1 MFQHFNDQWS
11 ETKIHKTGGDNYKW
25 FLSGQRNCIVIE
37 FDRPGDDFGVDWPLE
52 GQGGAD
58 LGDLGWGDD
67 GTDVPDDTMMTIIV
81 LIDMSHGG
89 LDGHDCLDGHDSH

>member
-1 MFQHFNDQWS
+1 M
-11 ETKIHKTGGDNYKW
+11 
-25 FLSGQRNCIVIE
+25 NCIGYAFSRLPVIE
-37 FDRPGDDFGVDWPLE
+37 KASHLQLNYLVKEHPELDRPGDDFGVDWPLE

-58 LGDLGWGDD
+58 LGDLGGGD

>member
-1 MFQHFNDQWS
+1 MEQIW
-11 ETKIHKTGGDNYKW
+11 ETWGRGG
-25 FLSGQRNCIVIE
+25 
-37 FDRPGDDFGVDWPLE
+37 
-52 GQGGAD
+52 
-58 LGDLGWGDD
+58 D